1 MANKKDLNFETK
13 VIHAGQKSDPTTGAV
28 MTPIVLASTF
38 EQSSPGV
45 HKGYDYSRSINPTRE
60 AFENCIASLE
70 NGVKGYG
77 FSSGVAA
84 ISACIELLSPGDH
97 VIAMDDLY
105 GGSVRLF
112 NEIKTISQ
120 GIEVSYVDM
129 TNVDNIKAD
138 LKENT
143 KMIFVETPTNP
154 LLKVA
159 DLSKIA
165 RLAKANKIL
174 TVCDNTFASPFNQQ
188 PINHGFDIVI
198 HSATKYLGGHSDLI
212 AGAMVIGKK
221 DKKLINRMSNIHN
234 SLGPITS
241 AFDSYLL
248 LRSLKTLVVRME
260 RHNKSAMEIAKF
272 LEKRKDIKNVIYPG
286 LKTHPQHKLAARQ
299 MNGFG
304 GIVSFEIKGKLSKA
318 KSFLKKTKIFTLAE
332 SLGGVESLIEHP
344 GLMTHASLS
353 RERREKLGISDTLIR
368 LSIGLENIED
378 LKDCLL
384 YTSPSP
390 RDS

>member
-165 RLAKANKIL
+165 KLAKANKIL

-332 SLGGVESLIEHP
+332 SFGGVESLIEHP

-353 RERREKLGISDTLIR
+353 KERREKLGISDTLIR

-378 LKDCLL
+378 LKEDITQALK
-384 YTSPSP
+384 
-390 RDS
+390 

>member
-120 GIEVSYVDM
+120 GIKVSYVDM
-129 TNVDNIKAD
+129 TNVDNIKAN

-154 LLKVA
+154 LLKIA
-159 DLSKIA
+159 DLSKIV

-188 PINHGFDIVI
+188 PLNHGFDIVI

-221 DKKLINRMSNIHN
+221 DKKLINRISNIHN

-260 RHNKSAMEIAKF
+260 RHNKSALEIAKF

-353 RERREKLGISDTLIR
+353 KERREKLGISDTLIR

-378 LKDCLL
+378 LKEDITLSL
-384 YTSPSP
+384 IHI
-390 RDS
+390 

>member
-38 EQSSPGV
+38 EQSSPGI

-129 TNVDNIKAD
+129 TNVDNIKAN

-154 LLKVA
+154 LLTVSYTHLTLPTKRIGCRSFKN
-159 DLSKIA
+159 SKI
-165 RLAKANKIL
+165 
-174 TVCDNTFASPFNQQ
+174 
-188 PINHGFDIVI
+188 
-198 HSATKYLGGHSDLI
+198 
-212 AGAMVIGKK
+212 GK
-221 DKKLINRMSNIHN
+221 S
-234 SLGPITS
+234 
-241 AFDSYLL
+241 
-248 LRSLKTLVVRME
+248 E
-260 RHNKSAMEIAKF
+260 
-272 LEKRKDIKNVIYPG
+272 
-286 LKTHPQHKLAARQ
+286 
-299 MNGFG
+299 
-304 GIVSFEIKGKLSKA
+304 
-318 KSFLKKTKIFTLAE
+318 
-332 SLGGVESLIEHP
+332 
-344 GLMTHASLS
+344 
-353 RERREKLGISDTLIR
+353 
-368 LSIGLENIED
+368 
-378 LKDCLL
+378 
-384 YTSPSP
+384 
-390 RDS
+390 

>member
-129 TNVDNIKAD
+129 TNVDNIKAN

-154 LLKVA
+154 LLKIA
-159 DLSKIA
+159 DLSKIV

-188 PINHGFDIVI
+188 PLNHGFDIVI

-344 GLMTHASLS
+344 GLMTRASLS
-353 RERREKLGISDTLIR
+353 KERREKLGISDTLIR

-378 LKDCLL
+378 LKEDITQALK
-384 YTSPSP
+384 
-390 RDS
+390 

>member
-84 ISACIELLSPGDH
+84 ISACIELLQPGDH

-129 TNVDNIKAD
+129 TNIDNIKAN

-154 LLKVA
+154 LLKIA
-159 DLSKIA
+159 DLSKIV

-188 PINHGFDIVI
+188 PLNHGFDIVI

-234 SLGPITS
+234 SLGPITG

-260 RHNKSAMEIAKF
+260 RHNKSALEIAKF
-272 LEKRKDIKNVIYPG
+272 LEKRKDIKKVIYPG
-286 LKTHPQHKLAARQ
+286 LKTHPQHKLAAKQ

-304 GIVSFEIKGKLSKA
+304 GIVSFEIKGKLPKA
-318 KSFLKKTKIFTLAE
+318 KSFLRKTKIFTLAE

-353 RERREKLGISDTLIR
+353 KERREKLGISDTLIR

-378 LKDCLL
+378 LKEDITQALK
-384 YTSPSP
+384 
-390 RDS
+390 